1 MVHRMH
7 FKASMALLIAA
18 GFVLGAVPDTRAQAA
33 DGPVLR
39 VTAGPAPSVLGDTP
53 TQAASNQI
61 KTLEQQVQVVLA
73 EARRQQE
80 QAAQMRERLAAA
92 EAASAWLPWLVLG
105 LVLIGGLAVWM
116 SLRVRR
122 LQQAQQRGQRQAV
135 DTDSRS
141 ALVPAGAAMSRR
153 PLLSTDRPLLAP
165 SDEPPAGTAST
176 PSSKTVAHT
185 RVMALSPAD
194 GDATASSRHFSL
206 GTGVPPRPV
215 SVEELLDLEQQVEF
229 FLVLGQEQA
238 AIDLLLSHVR
248 GTGGTSALPYF
259 KLLEIYRQLG
269 DEEAYERTRERFN
282 QRFNAFAPDWSGD
295 LAGGRSLEDYAEVMA
310 RLQRAWAQP
319 MRAVAEL
326 ESLLLRRADL
336 EPFDLPA
343 YREVLM
349 LHALVLDLPAAP
361 LAGAQVAGAP
371 VASPT
376 IELLP
381 PPPQPAPPAR
391 AGESVDLLLPL
402 GEGPLEIT
410 SPRPHLSERTS
421 AQAMLAEWVF
431 TRATAPLSPFAAPAP
446 LTALDDEVMGWG
458 ERPLDAV
465 SRPGLLDLDLTDYAP
480 APREFTRPAAFTD
493 IDMRR
498 DSRLSDLAFDAPDS
512 DSPALPSRL

>member
-1 MVHRMH
+1 MH

-18 GFVLGAVPDTRAQAA
+18 LLWLGAMPVARAQAA
-33 DGPVLR
+33 GDAAAR
-39 VTAGPAPSVLGDTP
+39 VAAGPAQPEFGDAA
-53 TQAASNQI
+53 TQPASNQI

-80 QAAQMRERLAAA
+80 QAAQMRERLAVA
-92 EAASAWLPWLVLG
+92 ESASAWLPWLVLG
-105 LVLIGGLAVWM
+105 LVFTGGLAVWLG
-116 SLRVRR
+116 LRVRR
-122 LQQAQQRGQRQAV
+122 LQHAHQRGQRQAV

-141 ALVPAGAAMSRR
+141 ALVSAGAAMGRR
-153 PLLSTDRPLLAP
+153 PLLSPDRPLLPP
-165 SDEPPAGTAST
+165 SGQPPAGAASA
-176 PSSKTVAHT
+176 PSSRTVALT
-185 RVMALSPAD
+185 RVMAPSPAD
-194 GDATASSRHFSL
+194 NDVTASSRHFSL

-269 DEEAYERTRERFN
+269 DEEAFERTRERFN

-295 LAGGRSLEDYAEVMA
+295 LAGGRSLEDYADVMA

-361 LAGAQVAGAP
+361 LAGAP

-376 IELLP
+376 IELSP
-381 PPPQPAPPAR
+381 PPPPPAPPAR
-391 AGESVDLLLPL
+391 AGEPVDLLLPL
-402 GEGPLEIT
+402 GDEPLEIT
-410 SPRPHLSERTS
+410 SPRPHLPQRTS
-421 AQAMLAEWVF
+421 AQAMLADWVF
-431 TRATAPLSPFAAPAP
+431 SRATAPSSPLSAPPP
-446 LTALDDEVMGWG
+446 LPALDDEAMGWG
-458 ERPLDAV
+458 ERTLDTA
-465 SRPGLLDLDLTDYAP
+465 SRPGLLDLDLTDYTP

-512 DSPALPSRL
+512 DSPALPSRR

>member
-1 MVHRMH
+1 MH
-7 FKASMALLIAA
+7 FKAPMALLIGACFA
-18 GFVLGAVPDTRAQAA
+18 LGAAPAARAQAA
-33 DGPVLR
+33 GDAAVR
-39 VTAGPAPSVLGDTP
+39 VAVSPAPPGMGD
-53 TQAASNQI
+53 AAAQLAGNQI

-92 EAASAWLPWLVLG
+92 ESASAWLPWLVLG
-105 LVLIGGLAVWM
+105 LVLSGGVAAWLGWR
-116 SLRVRR
+116 LLR
-122 LQQAQQRGQRQAV
+122 LQREQQRRKAQAV
-135 DTDSRS
+135 DTDSRAVLMS
-141 ALVPAGAAMSRR
+141 GGAAAAARPLRSADR
-153 PLLSTDRPLLAP
+153 PLLSPPDERLSGAASAP
-165 SDEPPAGTAST
+165 AAM
-176 PSSKTVAHT
+176 TVAHT
-185 RVMALSPAD
+185 RVLGRVAAD
-194 GDATASSRHFSL
+194 DESGASTRHFSL

-259 KLLEIYRQLG
+259 KLLEIYRQQG

-295 LAGGRSLEDYAEVMA
+295 LAGGRHLEDYADVTA
-310 RLQRAWAQP
+310 RLQRAWSQP

-361 LAGAQVAGAP
+361 LAATPEATT
-371 VASPT
+371 T
-376 IELLP
+376 IELP
-381 PPPQPAPPAR
+381 PPPAR
-391 AGESVDLLLPL
+391 AGEPVDLLLPL

-421 AQAMLAEWVF
+421 AQAMLADWVF
-431 TRATAPLSPFAAPAP
+431 TRAATPLSPYTNQVP
-446 LTALDDEVMGWG
+446 LAALDDEAMGWA
-458 ERPLDAV
+458 ERTLDTV

-498 DSRLSDLAFDAPDS
+498 DSRLSDLAFDPPDS

>member
-1 MVHRMH
+1 MAHRLH
-7 FKASMALLIAA
+7 FKAPMALLIAA
-18 GFVLGAVPDTRAQAA
+18 WLCLGATPVTQAA
-33 DGPVLR
+33 GDATSR
-39 VTAGPAPSVLGDTP
+39 VAAGPAQPGLGNAGTP
-53 TQAASNQI
+53 PAGNPNE
-61 KTLEQQVQVVLA
+61 TLDQQVQMVLA

-92 EAASAWLPWLVLG
+92 ESASAWLPWLVLG
-105 LVLIGGLAVWM
+105 LVSTGGLAVWLG
-116 SLRVRR
+116 LRVRR
-122 LQQAQQRGQRQAV
+122 LQREQQRGQRQAV

-141 ALVPAGAAMSRR
+141 ALVSAGAAMGG
-153 PLLSTDRPLLAP
+153 RPLLAP
-165 SDEPPAGTAST
+165 VRPLLPPPGEHLAGAAGA
-176 PSSKTVAHT
+176 PSPMTVART
-185 RVMALSPAD
+185 GVMAPSPAD
-194 GDATASSRHFSL
+194 DDATPASRHFSL

-248 GTGGTSALPYF
+248 GTGGTSALPYL

-282 QRFNAFAPDWSGD
+282 QRFNAFVPDWSGE
-295 LAGGRSLEDYAEVMA
+295 LAGGRSLEDYADVMA
-310 RLQRAWAQP
+310 RLQRAWSQP

-349 LHALVLDLPAAP
+349 LHALVLDLPAPP
-361 LAGAQVAGAP
+361 LAGAAVAL
-371 VASPT
+371 PT
-376 IELLP
+376 IEVA
-381 PPPQPAPPAR
+381 PAPAR
-391 AGESVDLLLPL
+391 AGEPVDLLLPL

-410 SPRPHLSERTS
+410 SPRPHLSARTS
-421 AQAMLAEWVF
+421 AQAMLADWVF
-431 TRATAPLSPFAAPAP
+431 TRASTPLSPIGAPPP
-446 LTALDDEVMGWG
+446 LSALDDQATGPA
-458 ERPLDAV
+458 ERTLATASWPE
-465 SRPGLLDLDLTDYAP
+465 LLDLDLTDYAP

-498 DSRLSDLAFDAPDS
+498 DSRRSDLAFDAPDS